1 MLHSR
6 VFGRGGFG
14 EAQLF
19 QVGLR
24 SGARDPTST
33 HVYISYNVLRR
44 EKENHTNY
52 RHWEVNQGA
61 KNYPNYFNGVRV
73 VQIRVIYRRTA
84 STNAPRPCSTVPLKC
99 IMNCVCDQ
107 LTCVSYIL

>member
-33 HVYISYNVLRR
+33 HVYVSYNVLRR

-52 RHWEVNQGA
+52 RH
-61 KNYPNYFNGVRV
+61 
-73 VQIRVIYRRTA
+73 
-84 STNAPRPCSTVPLKC
+84 
-99 IMNCVCDQ
+99 
-107 LTCVSYIL
+107 